1 MSLFSFFFFCH
12 SVNEIRHA
20 LETVSIFPG
29 PLQEFDSYLQKQLI
43 VILRISK
50 YHVNDMSV
58 SLCAFRLEL
67 GGDSIVPKDLTYL
80 GTCFCLAISRLC
92 FVVII
97 FLIISP
103 SVFGNGR

>member
-1 MSLFSFFFFCH
+1 
-12 SVNEIRHA
+12 
-20 LETVSIFPG
+20 
-29 PLQEFDSYLQKQLI
+29 
-43 VILRISK
+43 
-50 YHVNDMSV
+50 MSV